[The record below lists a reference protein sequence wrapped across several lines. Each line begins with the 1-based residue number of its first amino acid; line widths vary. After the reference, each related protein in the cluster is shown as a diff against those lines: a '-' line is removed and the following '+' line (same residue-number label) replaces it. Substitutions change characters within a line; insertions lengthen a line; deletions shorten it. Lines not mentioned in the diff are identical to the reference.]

1 MKQSEFEN
9 KLRAMIDSS
18 ANKGIT
24 DYHWKN
30 IQKSLHP
37 KRKRRPFVIIFF
49 IGMVVFLIAYVAQKH
64 KDADLLKTKSEESS
78 PFASTFPKMEPPT
91 EPCPKISAT
100 ATPLN
105 ASPNEMENVSIIS
118 ETEKDT
124 GSDGTPNAV
133 NEQND
138 ESLTDQGQYFSV
150 DSSVS
155 ILSLLDYSGTFI
167 PGEFPIDD
175 TPNIFPELISIE
187 RKNNHHLEFAAEA
200 GFVYYDFRP
209 SKSDAWLVQNIDAGS
224 IIGGR
229 RLSYSM
235 TAAYTFELQHHL
247 DIQVF
252 AFGSVVPKKINY
264 SMTTETYKE
273 IFSDGNQ
280 SRYARE
286 EEVQN
291 RVYNE
296 SIFLGGIGLGL
307 EKRWNGFSI
316 LVGGGIETSAIGRMG
331 SNIKTEIGKE
341 IKFEKTTLK
350 IYTFYRQSFHDKPY
364 STDEVFITPHQIGLG
379 IKKRI

>member
-1 MKQSEFEN
+1 
-9 KLRAMIDSS
+9 MIDSS